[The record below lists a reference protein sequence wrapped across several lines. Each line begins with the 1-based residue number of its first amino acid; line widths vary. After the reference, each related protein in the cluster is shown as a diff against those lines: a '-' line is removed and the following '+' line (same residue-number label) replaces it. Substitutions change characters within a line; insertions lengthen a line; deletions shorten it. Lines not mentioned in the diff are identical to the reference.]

1 ARSFF
6 MSFDSL
12 GLSAPIVR
20 ALVQQGYAAPTPIQA
35 QVIPAALEG
44 RDVIA
49 CARTGTGKTA
59 AFTLPLLERL
69 AAASTAGAAAGRGPR
84 RVRALVLSPTREL
97 AAQIEQS
104 VRAYGAHLPLRSTTV
119 YGGVSASRQAAEL
132 RRGVDILVATPGR
145 LLDHLSQ
152 RTVDLSGVETLV
164 LDEADRMLDMG
175 FLPAIRSVIQALPR
189 QRQTLLFS
197 ATLAPEIRKLA
208 ERMLTNPA
216 QIDVTSGERTVEE
229 IEQFMHRVDKTQKRA
244 TLAHLIRNGDWQQ
257 VLVFTRTKHGANR
270 LAQQL

>member
-1 ARSFF
+1 RHTRFSRDWSSDVCSSDLFANRLDAAAGVWSFIL

-104 VRAYGAHLPLRSTTV
+104 VRAYGAHLPLR
-119 YGGVSASRQAAEL
+119 
-132 RRGVDILVATPGR
+132 
-145 LLDHLSQ
+145 
-152 RTVDLSGVETLV
+152 
-164 LDEADRMLDMG
+164 
-175 FLPAIRSVIQALPR
+175 
-189 QRQTLLFS
+189 
-197 ATLAPEIRKLA
+197 
-208 ERMLTNPA
+208 
-216 QIDVTSGERTVEE
+216 
-229 IEQFMHRVDKTQKRA
+229 
-244 TLAHLIRNGDWQQ
+244 
-257 VLVFTRTKHGANR
+257 
-270 LAQQL
+270 